1 MPAAE
6 QLNIELISNIN
17 AFIRDPFFI
26 TDSMGNILTCNAE
39 AEKILHIPVKKGNI
53 FDLLD
58 ETTAGIVSGLIKEA
72 CEGDDKTRESNIN
85 ITLQNGVSY
94 NAAIHLALYKSGE
107 ADIVLFS
114 ILHAAQNLSF
124 NDVTV
129 LSFKINEIEKIV
141 DNESILSVFNKL
153 NSSFPFTFIGKE
165 KFRAE
170 INKLDEF
177 FWLKDAESRYI
188 LVNDVIAGTLGINAS
203 LVEGK
208 TESSF
213 IPSFLH
219 GLYTAAEDYM
229 RETHNCIILD
239 GIPVPGKSLPEKNRL
254 IQVPLCDSDG
264 NVVAF
269 AGFTKTKKAEI
280 QSSGVFKYAE
290 QFLNTFPLAVC
301 LIDKDG
307 FIRNTSVE
315 FCKLITCEFNDFN
328 NRNYSE
334 VLPSEISEKIKYFIN
349 SPIDFEKYDTIPYL
363 YKDKYPDGFHISLS
377 RLIEENDE
385 PAGISLLIEKNE
397 EINDL
402 EKLLNVR
409 GRMFDLIIKNNPEP
423 IYIYDTENLRF
434 LEVNDAALALYGYR
448 KDEFL
453 QMDLTDLYTPE
464 DIQTLLDT
472 SNVKTGDRQFSGPFR
487 HKKKDGSSVFVEIS
501 KISFKYN
508 DCDAHYNIVR
518 DISDKLELE
527 KDNQLY
533 RAAFNNTEDL
543 IFITDAEGFIT
554 FVNKPVTDVLG
565 YSANDVD
572 KTAFAS
578 LVKNEER
585 ATINTSVFQSHFKEV
600 VSLTMELKKKDGGII
615 EFDLTATPVLDYKSD
630 IESFII
636 VGKYQKGEVREI
648 VNEVV
653 KEVIVEK
660 PVYNNSAV
668 PAAAVPAESSQF
680 ISSLFHD
687 ILTPINVILGFVQ
700 ELTESIKDITPEQ
713 KESVEIISQNR
724 IQLLNIMNSIAEYTS
739 IQKNNA
745 EIHTENVSITEI
757 IDELQNDFTEIS
769 NTRGIDFA
777 YGRIS
782 SSLKF
787 VSDKQRFRQ
796 FAAMVLNIAAGVTR
810 EKKIYFSSYQINDS
824 TFALS
829 VKDNYSGASK
839 NFIDALTLLF
849 NEPESNIKKDYGIS
863 KLTLRL
869 AKSLLTMLNGKL
881 EIFDGTTDKSD
892 YAFVFPM
899 KITSS
904 AQPVEKETPSVYI
917 EKEAEPLTIK
927 KIPEPADNT
936 FIPDI
941 LKNSVPVAE
950 PEPVE
955 ELLPEPEPEFIPETE
970 DEPEP
975 DETEEEILPV
985 PEIKAPSKSGKD
997 NIHDR
1002 LDLSKLS
1009 CLYIEDQ
1016 VDSQI
1021 LFKVQMK
1028 ELKSIKFAVSF
1039 EEALPLLDEGNF
1051 DFIVMDINL
1060 QGEYNGLDA
1069 LKIIHKMPEYE
1080 NIPIVA
1086 VTAYVLPG
1094 DKEKFIATG
1103 FNDFISKPIFRDKMI
1118 DSLEKIFMMDM

>member
-1 MPAAE
+1 MPAVE
-6 QLNIELISNIN
+6 QLNIDLLSKIN
-17 AFIRDPFFI
+17 HFIRDPFFVSD
-26 TDSMGNILTCNAE
+26 TLGNILTYNSE
-39 AEKILHIPVKKGNI
+39 AKKILCISDKPGNI
-53 FDLLD
+53 YDLVD
-58 ETTAGIVSGLIKEA
+58 EATAGIFAGLIKEISDLP
-72 CEGDDKTRESNIN
+72 ENSKETNLN
-85 ITLQNGVSY
+85 ITLQNGISY
-94 NAAIHLALYKSGE
+94 NSALHLELYKSGQ
-107 ADIVLFS
+107 ADVILFS
-114 ILHAAQNLSF
+114 ILRAAQNLSF
-124 NDVTV
+124 KDVTV
-129 LSFKINEIEKIV
+129 LSFKINEIENIV
-141 DNESILSVFNKL
+141 DDENILSVFSKL

-170 INKLDEF
+170 INKLNEF
-177 FWLKDAESRYI
+177 FWLKDAESKYI
-188 LVNDVIAGTLGINAS
+188 LVNDAIANVLGMNAS
-203 LVEGK
+203 FIEGK
-208 TESSF
+208 TENTF
-213 IPSFLH
+213 IPVFLH

-239 GIPVPGKSLPEKNRL
+239 GIPVPGKNTPEKNRL
-254 IQVPLCDSDG
+254 IQLPLCDKDG
-264 NVVAF
+264 NLVAF
-269 AGFTKTKKAEI
+269 AGFTKTRENRVLNSEI
-280 QSSGVFKYAE
+280 FKYAE

-301 LIDKDG
+301 LLDKDG
-307 FIRNTSVE
+307 FIRNTSGE
-315 FCKLITCEFNDFN
+315 FCKLITYEFGDYN
-328 NRNYSE
+328 NRIYSE

-349 SPIDFEKYDTIPYL
+349 SPIDFEEYNIIPQL
-363 YKDKYPDGFHISLS
+363 YKDKYPDGFRVSLS
-377 RLIEENDE
+377 KLTNNTDE
-385 PAGISLLIEKNE
+385 PSGISLLIEKKV

-423 IYIYDTENLRF
+423 IYIYDTDNLRF

-472 SNVKTGDRQFSGPFR
+472 SNSKTGDRQFSGPFR

-501 KISFKYN
+501 KISFRYN

-554 FVNKPVTDVLG
+554 FINKPVTDILG
-565 YSANDVD
+565 YSSNDVD
-572 KTAFAS
+572 KTSFPS

-585 ATINTSVFQSHFKEV
+585 ATMNTSVFQSHLREV
-600 VSLTMELKKKDGGII
+600 VSLTMELKKKDG
-615 EFDLTATPVLDYKSD
+615 EHLELDLTATPVLDYKSD
-630 IESFII
+630 VESFII
-636 VGKYQKGEVREI
+636 VGKLQKGEVREV

-653 KEVIVEK
+653 REVIVEK
-660 PVYNNSAV
+660 PVNEISASGASSVQAENSV
-668 PAAAVPAESSQF
+668 F
-680 ISSLFHD
+680 ISSMFHD

-713 KESVEIISQNR
+713 KESVDIITQNR
-724 IQLLNIMNSIAEYTS
+724 IQLLNIMNSIAEYSS
-739 IQKNNA
+739 ILKNNA
-745 EIHTENVSITEI
+745 EIHAENVAITEI

-769 NTRGIDFA
+769 NTRGIEFA

-787 VSDKQRFRQ
+787 VSDKQRFKQ
-796 FAAMVLNIAAGVTR
+796 FAALLLNITAGITR
-810 EKKIYFSSYQINDS
+810 EKKIYFSSYQLNDS

-829 VKDNYSGASK
+829 VKDNYSASSK
-839 NFIDALTLLF
+839 NFTDALNLLF
-849 NEPESNIKKDYGIS
+849 NEPESNKKKDYGIS

-869 AKSLLTMLNGKL
+869 AKSLLGMLNGQF
-881 EIFDGTTDKSD
+881 EILGSLTDKTD
-892 YAFVFPM
+892 YAFVFPLQ
-899 KITSS
+899 IN
-904 AQPVEKETPSVYI
+904 SVDRPAEIKNDIPAPYI
-917 EKEAEPLTIK
+917 E
-927 KIPEPADNT
+927 N
-936 FIPDI
+936 
-941 LKNSVPVAE
+941 
-950 PEPVE
+950 
-955 ELLPEPEPEFIPETE
+955 EPEPEHAIAEIESEPVESSVEPEVIKESALEEELISKSVPEIIPDEE
-970 DEPEP
+970 VEPEP
-975 DETEEEILPV
+975 EEIEEEVLPV
-985 PEIKAPSKSGKD
+985 PELKAPAKSVPD
-997 NIHDR
+997 RIHDR
-1002 LDLSKLS
+1002 LDLSQLS

-1080 NIPIVA
+1080 NIPIIA

-1103 FNDFISKPIFRDKMI
+1103 FNDFISKPIFREKMI
-1118 DSLEKIFMMDM
+1118 DSLEKIFMIDM